1 MNGQEK
7 VISDN
12 IKTVREKIRLA
23 ARKAGRNPDDIKI
36 VAVTKT
42 VDMPV
47 ILHALNHGI
56 TDIGEN
62 RVQELLRKYEDMEGK
77 ADIHMVGRLQTNK
90 VKYIIDKVRLIHSL
104 DSMGLAAELQRH
116 AEKADRDIEVLV
128 QVNVSGEETKAGI
141 SPAEVPGFIDGLS
154 GLGRIKMKGFMTIA
168 PMAAGADE
176 IREIF
181 RNLYQIFID
190 SKRKNSNNI
199 SIEYLSMGMSND
211 YEIAVEEGANIVR
224 LGSAIFGS
232 RCSMGD

>member
-7 VISDN
+7 AISDN
-12 IKTVREKIRLA
+12 IRTVREKIRLA
-23 ARKAGRNPDDIKI
+23 ARKAGRNPDDIRI

-42 VDMPV
+42 VDVPV
-47 ILHALNHGI
+47 ILHALNNGI

-62 RVQELLRKYEDMEGK
+62 RVQELLRKYEDMKGK

-90 VKYIIDKVRLIHSL
+90 VKYIIDKVKLIHSL
-104 DSMGLAAELQRH
+104 DSMGLVAEIQRH
-116 AEKADRDIEVLV
+116 ADKADRDIEVLV

-141 SPAEVPGFIDGLS
+141 SPAEVPGFLDGLS
-154 GLGRIKMKGFMTIA
+154 GFGRIKVKGFMTIA
-168 PMAAGADE
+168 PMAAGTDE

-224 LGSAIFGS
+224 LGTAIFGA
-232 RCSMGD
+232 RP

>member
-1 MNGQEK
+1 MNGQER

-12 IKTVREKIRLA
+12 IRNVREKIRLA
-23 ARKAGRNPDDIKI
+23 AQRTGRNPDDVRI

-42 VDMPV
+42 VDVPT
-47 ILHALNHGI
+47 ILHALSCGI

-62 RVQELLRKYEDMEGK
+62 RVQELLGKYEDLKGK
-77 ADIHMVGRLQTNK
+77 ADIHLIGRLQTNK

-104 DSMGLAAELQRH
+104 DSMRLAIELQKH
-116 AEKADRDIEVLV
+116 GEKAGRDIGVLV
-128 QVNVSGEETKAGI
+128 QVNISGEETKAGI
-141 SPAEVPGFIDGLS
+141 TSTEVPGFIDSLS
-154 GLGRIKMKGFMTIA
+154 RLSRIKVKGFMTIA
-168 PMAAGADE
+168 PLTAKTDE

-181 RNLYQIFID
+181 RNLYQIFVD
-190 SKRKNSNNI
+190 SKRKNGNNI

-224 LGSAIFGS
+224 LGTAIFGS